1 MGCGTSKKASSLL
14 EMEAQYVQRNLS
26 CPGLGLEG
34 RCGHTRNSLHS
45 CLHQPAGVGW
55 AQALEGP
62 QACSGST
69 RDACCGPGPGC
80 LEGSLNKAGA
90 ARCPLGSTRPSCC
103 LHRPS
108 PVCWYL

>member
-26 CPGLGLEG
+26 CPSLGLEG

-45 CLHQPAGVGW
+45 CLHRPAVVGW

-62 QACSGST
+62 QGLLWEH
-69 RDACCGPGPGC
+69 PGC
-80 LEGSLNKAGA
+80 LSWAGP
-90 ARCPLGSTRPSCC
+90 RIPGRFL
-103 LHRPS
+103 
-108 PVCWYL
+108 